1 MVIWREKA
9 EENQVFPSLLGEF
22 SPFMYVKTCTIL
34 ILLSPV
40 KPNQVFLHL
49 FILSHFSPRTVPN
62 VPKPYLNKSGRLFF
76 QIILSVPSKLLLLPL
91 FPSIYFFL
99 LSFPLVFY
107 NLQLCWWPQGL
118 TLSLPHPIKLLT
130 ASHYSSAPRGKKKTW
145 LYPNRVLMSITG
157 SGYEARGSDTGASF
171 ICYVL
176 ENWRRLQKEPKDY
189 LITRENACVE
199 YFKRSFLS
207 R

>member
-62 VPKPYLNKSGRLFF
+62 VPKPYLNKSGSLFF

-91 FPSIYFFL
+91 LPSIFFF
-99 LSFPLVFY
+99 SFLFP
-107 NLQLCWWPQGL
+107 W
-118 TLSLPHPIKLLT
+118 
-130 ASHYSSAPRGKKKTW
+130 
-145 LYPNRVLMSITG
+145 
-157 SGYEARGSDTGASF
+157 SF
-171 ICYVL
+171 ITCS
-176 ENWRRLQKEPKDY
+176 
-189 LITRENACVE
+189 CVDDH
-199 YFKRSFLS
+199 RG
-207 R
+207 

>member
-62 VPKPYLNKSGRLFF
+62 VPKPYLNKSGSLFF
-76 QIILSVPSKLLLLPL
+76 QIILSVPSKLLLLP
-91 FPSIYFFL
+91 PA
-99 LSFPLVFY
+99 PA
-107 NLQLCWWPQGL
+107 P
-118 TLSLPHPIKLLT
+118 T
-130 ASHYSSAPRGKKKTW
+130 AIACKVGETSS
-145 LYPNRVLMSITG
+145 
-157 SGYEARGSDTGASF
+157 GA
-171 ICYVL
+171 
-176 ENWRRLQKEPKDY
+176 
-189 LITRENACVE
+189 
-199 YFKRSFLS
+199 
-207 R
+207 